1 MPKFKDITG
10 QKFGKLTV
18 VCFAGVL
25 SGNSR
30 WKCACECGGST
41 ISHIGSL
48 RRGEA
53 KSCGCL
59 RSEKSKLQFTSHG
72 MSHTK
77 IHRIWRAMIERC
89 YNAHCKGY
97 PNYGGRGI
105 TVSDEWLEFS
115 NFYADMGDR
124 PSPKHSIERNDVD
137 GNYCKDNCRWAT
149 MVEQQNNRRDNVWIT
164 YKGET
169 KTLSQ
174 WSKLFNINRQTIADR
189 IKTGRSLEESFSQK
203 SLKIG
208 RPINSLK

>member
-1 MPKFKDITG
+1 
-10 QKFGKLTV
+10 
-18 VCFAGVL
+18 
-25 SGNSR
+25 
-30 WKCACECGGST
+30 
-41 ISHIGSL
+41 
-48 RRGEA
+48 
-53 KSCGCL
+53 
-59 RSEKSKLQFTSHG
+59 